1 MTVQTPAAAVLSN
14 GSVTQPAQA
23 TPSTPPEAPPQN
35 LSDLL
40 VAYLELLG
48 VEYVFGV
55 PGGHNSSIYEALERS
70 ARRGGPR
77 AILAR
82 HESGAVNMADGYAR
96 ETGRLGVCTATTGPG
111 STNLLTGVA
120 SAYTDGTPL
129 LLVTGQT
136 LLAEFGAAAFQ
147 ESSPD
152 MMDTA
157 GMLAHCTHYST
168 VITHPKQFERKL
180 MTALQ
185 TALRTPGP
193 VHLSI
198 PVDLSRAPMP
208 GGMSYP
214 NLPALLRAPAALLD
228 SAAFETLWQEI
239 VAALRGEK
247 RIALHVGH
255 SCGGAT
261 DAITAFAELVH
272 APITTTQRGKSWVDP
287 YHPLAQGVFG
297 YAGHQS
303 ARAAL
308 TDPETALILS
318 AGTGLGQWPT
328 STWDAALL
336 NDRLIHIHPDSRY
349 FTRSPM
355 ARLHVQAAVKECF
368 EELITR
374 VEALQRDGE
383 LPLAGP
389 MPALPAPDLRT
400 PPPQIELREPEHYH
414 NDAAPIHP
422 QSLVWALMQGLPE
435 ESRVLVDTSNWLPWT
450 IQYFFTRQHA
460 NYRHSAELAAMGWA
474 IGAAV
479 GTALATPGT
488 PSICLTGD
496 GCFLMSGQEI
506 TVAVEQQ
513 LPVVFVI
520 LNDAGYGMVN
530 HRHRQ
535 VAKQPIHFGFP
546 TADFALLAQALG
558 AQGVTVRTIDE
569 FRALDFAA
577 LCRRPGPTVIDV
589 HIDPEATPPMG
600 MF

>member
-1 MTVQTPAAAVLSN
+1 MTIQVPTAGVLSN
-14 GSVTQPAQA
+14 GAVSQSVQPAPA
-23 TPSTPPEAPPQN
+23 APETPPQN

-55 PGGHNSSIYEALERS
+55 PGGHNSAIYEALERS

-77 AILAR
+77 AILSR
-82 HESGAVNMADGYAR
+82 HESGAVNMADGYTR

-120 SAYTDGTPL
+120 SAYTDHTPL
-129 LLVTGQT
+129 LLLTGQT
-136 LLAEFGAAAFQ
+136 LLPEFGAASFQ

-185 TALRTPGP
+185 HALRTPGP

-214 NLPALLRAPAALLD
+214 NLPALLQSPASILD
-228 SAAFETLWQEI
+228 STAFESLWQQI
-239 VAALRGEK
+239 VATLRGGN

-255 SCGGAT
+255 SCDGAT
-261 DAITAFAELVH
+261 EAITSFAELVN
-272 APITTTQRGKSWVDP
+272 APITTTQRGKRWIDS

-308 TDPETALILS
+308 TDPATALILS

-336 NDRLIHIHPDSRY
+336 NDRLVHIHPDNHY

-355 ARLHVQAAVKECF
+355 ARLHVQAEVRHCF
-368 EELITR
+368 EELINR
-374 VEALQRDGE
+374 VEALQRDGQ
-383 LPLAGP
+383 LPLPPSA
-389 MPALPAPDLRT
+389 PAERSAPDYRT
-400 PPPQIELREPEHYH
+400 PPPQIALREPENYH
-414 NDAAPIHP
+414 NAAAPIHP

-450 IQYFFTRQHA
+450 IQYFFSRQHR

-479 GTALATPGT
+479 GTALAAPGT
-488 PSICLTGD
+488 PVVCLTGD

-506 TVAVEQQ
+506 TVAVEEQ
-513 LPVVFVI
+513 LPVVYII

-535 VAKQPIHFGFP
+535 VSKQPIHFGFQR
-546 TADFALLAQALG
+546 ADFALLAQALG
-558 AQGVTVRTIDE
+558 AQGYTVRSIDD

-589 HIDPEATPPMG
+589 HIDPEAVPPMG